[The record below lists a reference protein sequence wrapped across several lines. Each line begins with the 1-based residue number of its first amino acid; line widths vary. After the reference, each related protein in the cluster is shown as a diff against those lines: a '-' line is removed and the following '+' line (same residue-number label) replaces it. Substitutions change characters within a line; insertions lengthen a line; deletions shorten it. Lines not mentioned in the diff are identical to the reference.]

1 VGVDVASANVLE
13 SKIYEKSGTRYIYKV
28 NKLNSSVTLSDEFF
42 SFDSKKFP
50 GVNVVD
56 LR

>member
-42 SFDSKKFP
+42 SFDVKKFP